1 MKALPKRTSATEEP
15 QLFTGHDEADSIDGV
30 ISTCYR
36 LVGSFEQE
44 IRTDQGIRCIPR
56 ANLARTLGEIADR
69 AFALA
74 WNTRDLTC
82 IQQAQILDILLSVA
96 SLLDVGKDRL
106 QDAVDQSE
114 EASKQRPSRGGL
126 PDPARCRNFPHAGL
140 RRPIPLKPCPGRR
153 TFPARAVSTD
163 NRLLGRTETDR
174 CASARAPRSTRIRR
188 PWCSSSSTLRI
199 RASRAECLTILTSM
213 VSPLLYR
220 G

>member
-1 MKALPKRTSATEEP
+1 VSATRFELLHRPAENQLVKALPKRTSGATEEP

-44 IRTDQGIRCIPR
+44 IRTDQGIGCIPR
-56 ANLARTLGEIADR
+56 ANLARTLGQIADR

-96 SLLDVGKDRL
+96 SLLDVAKDRL

-114 EASKQRPSRGGL
+114 EASKQ
-126 PDPARCRNFPHAGL
+126 AKKAG
-140 RRPIPLKPCPGRR
+140 
-153 TFPARAVSTD
+153 A
-163 NRLLGRTETDR
+163 
-174 CASARAPRSTRIRR
+174 
-188 PWCSSSSTLRI
+188 
-199 RASRAECLTILTSM
+199 
-213 VSPLLYR
+213 
-220 G
+220 